1 MKPGSVIRFD
11 PQDITRLG
19 LETLVP
25 TACASRAVRTKS
37 ELVATLAVR
46 PDAVVVI
53 DYALSDLGSADSLIN
68 IGLRFPGVRWI
79 LFSDELSVRF
89 LRKMVCESAFGMV
102 LKNCELFEIRT
113 ALDRALDGGI
123 YVCAQV
129 RELLSASGRGE
140 GGEGGPLTATERE
153 ILREIVLGRS
163 AKEIAARR
171 GVSALTVTTHRKNIY
186 RKIEVNNSQEAAGY
200 ALRAGVVD
208 TSDYFI

>member
-1 MKPGSVIRFD
+1 MITSVILFD
-11 PQDITRLG
+11 RQQITRLG

-25 TACASRAVRTKS
+25 TECARSSVRTKS
-37 ELVATLAVR
+37 ELIATLAMC

-53 DYALSDLGSADSLIN
+53 DYALSDLGGADSLIN

-79 LFSDELSVRF
+79 LFSNELSVRF
-89 LRKMVCESAFGMV
+89 LRKVVSEPAFGVV
-102 LKNCELFEIRT
+102 LKHCELAEIRT
-113 ALDRALDGGI
+113 ALGRALDGGI

-129 RELLSASGRGE
+129 RELLSASGHGE

-163 AKEIAARR
+163 AKEIAAMR

-186 RKIEVNNSQEAAGY
+186 RKIEVNNAQEAVRY

-208 TSDYFI
+208 ASDYFI